1 MKIKH
6 SKGFTLIELLVVV
19 LIIGILASFAISQY
33 RYSAAKAK
41 FTQLL
46 TMSKAI
52 MEAQR
57 RYKTA
62 NGERSLDLSALDIQ
76 IGGCNF
82 VPGPYSGSGMKD
94 ALSCPWGSCTITYN
108 AMRDSLSCSLS
119 KPAITYF
126 VPLLGKGNR
135 YCCAYQQSANVS
147 KKLCQSLFPKSKPK
161 PSGSYCG
168 DSALL
173 YQDVI
178 QEII

>member
-1 MKIKH
+1 MTKTN
-6 SKGFTLIELLVVV
+6 KGFTLIELLIVILV
-19 LIIGILASFAISQY
+19 IGVLASFAITQY
-33 RYSAAKAK
+33 RYSVAKAK

-94 ALSCPWGSCTITYN
+94 ALSCPWGSCTITYDS
-108 AMRDSLSCSLS
+108 ARSSLSCSLS
-119 KPAITYF
+119 NPAITYF
-126 VPLLGKGNR
+126 IPLLGVGNR
-135 YCCAYQQSANVS
+135 YCCAYQQSGNIS
-147 KKLCQSLFPKSKPK
+147 KKLCQSIFPNSKGV

-168 DSALL
+168 DTATL
-173 YQDVI
+173 YQGFPKTI
-178 QEII
+178 

>member
-1 MKIKH
+1 MKTKN
-6 SKGFTLIELLVVV
+6 KGFTLIEILIVI
-19 LIIGILASFAISQY
+19 LIIGILASVAITQY
-33 RYSAAKAK
+33 RYSVAKAK

-52 MEAQR
+52 MDAQK

-62 NGERSLDLSALDIQ
+62 NGERSLDLSALDVRIE
-76 IGGCNF
+76 GCSF
-82 VPGPYSGSGMKD
+82 VPGPYSSSGMKD

-108 AMRDSLSCSLS
+108 SARDSLSCSLS

-126 VPLLGKGNR
+126 VPLLGIGNR

-147 KKLCQSLFPKSKPK
+147 KKLCQSLFPKSTGV

-168 DSALL
+168 STATL
-173 YQDVI
+173 YQG
-178 QEII
+178 QPELN